1 MDAVVD
7 LQRNA
12 AERVQLAFAAPFCIG
27 LLSVDPPTRQVS
39 DGARHETLEPRVMEV
54 LVALARA
61 DGRVVSRDEL
71 VDCCWDGRAVS
82 DDAINRVISRLRQL
96 ACGLGRGSFAI
107 ETIRSVGYRLTV
119 GSPQSTSALLHRLS
133 RRELVSGGIAVA
145 AAGAAGIA
153 WFKPGTR
160 HEPLPSALQFYQR
173 GLETRGQ
180 ASIELSEQGAAFFRE
195 ATRLDP
201 QFADAWG
208 ALAWNYRGLL
218 EYGPRSDAARM
229 KAMARSA
236 AARALALDPDN
247 ADAQAALLM
256 LKPFYGNWAEIE
268 RGCRRLL
275 SSHPKHDILE
285 FNLGQTLA
293 EVGRPSEALRYFQR
307 VADRQPFWPLAHLRL
322 VITLCGMN
330 RFEEAEDLIDEGMQR
345 WPRRVDYWQLRMR
358 LLMSTGRI
366 AEAMQLANDPDRLPA
381 NASHPFVGFQL
392 ECARGL
398 IAGTQKGL
406 DDAFATIAAA
416 VRKEPGLLSCGAV
429 SAALLRKVDDAF
441 AMLQGYYF
449 GEGPWAAGFT
459 DRRITEL
466 LFMGPT
472 EILRP
477 DARFGSILERTGLE
491 AYWRSTG
498 SQPDYRR
505 FTPPSVG

>member
-1 MDAVVD
+1 MDGIVD
-7 LQRNA
+7 LHRNA
-12 AERVQLAFAAPFCIG
+12 ADRVQLAFAAPFCIG
-27 LLSVDPPTRQVS
+27 RLSVDPPTRQVS
-39 DGARHETLEPRVMEV
+39 DGSRHETLEPRVMEV

-61 DGRVVSRDEL
+61 GGRVVPRDEL
-71 VDCCWDGRAVS
+71 VDCCWEGRAVS
-82 DDAINRVISRLRQL
+82 EDAINRVVARLRHL

-119 GSPQSTSALLHRLS
+119 GPAQLSADAHSPVS
-133 RRELVSGGIAVA
+133 RRTLVAGGVA
-145 AAGAAGIA
+145 AIAAGAAGLA
-153 WFKPGTR
+153 WLRPPQR
-160 HEPLPSALQFYQR
+160 HQPLALALQFYQR
-173 GLETRGQ
+173 GIQTRGQ

-218 EYGPRSDAARM
+218 EYGPRLDAPRM
-229 KAMARSA
+229 KALARSA

-247 ADAQAALLM
+247 GDAQAALLM

-275 SSHPKHDILE
+275 RAHPNHDILE

-293 EVGRPSEALRYFQR
+293 EVGRPSDALRYFQR

-330 RFEEAEDLIDEGMQR
+330 RFEEAEDLIDQGMQR
-345 WPRRVDYWQLRMR
+345 WPRRLDYWQLRMR

-366 AEAMQLANDPDRLPA
+366 AEAMQLANDPERLPA
-381 NASHPFVGFQL
+381 YASHPLVGFQL
-392 ECARGL
+392 ETARGL
-398 IAGTQKGL
+398 MTGTQRGL
-406 DDAFATIAAA
+406 DDAFAAIADA
-416 VRKEPGLLSCGAV
+416 VRKEPGLLPCGAV
-429 SAALLRKVDDAF
+429 SAALLKKVDDSF

-449 GEGPWAAGFT
+449 GEGPWAVGFT

-472 EILRP
+472 AILQG
-477 DARFGSILERTGLE
+477 DTRFGSILERTGLE
-491 AYWRSTG
+491 AYWRATG
-498 SQPDYRR
+498 TQPDYRQLA
-505 FTPPSVG
+505 PALVG

>member
-1 MDAVVD
+1 MDGIVG
-7 LQRNA
+7 LHRNA
-12 AERVQLAFAAPFCIG
+12 ADRVQLAFAAPFCVG
-27 LLSVDPPTRQVS
+27 RLRVDPPTRQVS
-39 DGARHETLEPRVMEV
+39 DGERHETLEPRVMEV

-71 VDCCWDGRAVS
+71 VDCCWEGRAVS
-82 DDAINRVISRLRQL
+82 EDAINRVIARLRQL
-96 ACGLGRGSFAI
+96 ACGLGRESFAI

-119 GSPQSTSALLHRLS
+119 GPAPLSAHAKPAVS
-133 RRELVSGGIAVA
+133 RRTLLASGLALI
-145 AAGAAGIA
+145 AAGAAGVA
-153 WFKPGTR
+153 WLRPRPR
-160 HEPLPSALQFYQR
+160 HEPLPSALLFYQR

-398 IAGTQKGL
+398 MAGTQKGL
-406 DDAFATIAAA
+406 DDAFAAIAAA
-416 VRKEPGLLSCGAV
+416 VRKEPGLLACGAV
-429 SAALLRKVDDAF
+429 SAALLKKVEDAF

-477 DARFGSILERTGLE
+477 DARFGVILERTGLE
-491 AYWRSTG
+491 AYWRSTR

-505 FTPPSVG
+505 FAPAPVG